1 MLEISED
8 DTASGLKVQDYIG
21 LSDALSGACSKVN
34 ALSEN
39 TEDTLQDTDLRLEL
53 GLGLG
58 LPSGPAVKAE
68 GDRRE
73 AHFARQDSSQIELIC
88 ASSVSGL
95 GSSFSSKKWTK
106 RGFQDAMIAMS
117 SLKNAES
124 DAAQS
129 KHGSFA
135 LMWSSSNSTVPTWR
149 PGVHD
154 TITNHAPVMG
164 RTHTSEDKTENVLV
178 NDGRSSKDRVVG
190 WPPVRGRSHTLED
203 KTENANV
210 NDGPSSKDRFVGW
223 PPVRGRAH
231 TSEDQAENA
240 IVNDG
245 PPSKNRVVGWPPVRS
260 YRRQTLAQ
268 PAETFVKVNMDGIT
282 VGRKVDLNAY
292 SSYESLLQA
301 LEEMFQPSINVA
313 QVTSSR
319 EHDLKH
325 FLLASDS
332 EYVLTYEDKDGDWML
347 VGDVPW
353 SMFVST
359 VKRLRITRGSEATG
373 SGTGALDELSL
384 HGR

>member
-210 NDGPSSKDRFVGW
+210 NDGPSSK
-223 PPVRGRAH
+223 
-231 TSEDQAENA
+231 
-240 IVNDG
+240 
-245 PPSKNRVVGWPPVRS
+245 NRVVGWPPVRS

>member
-1 MLEISED
+1 MCK
-8 DTASGLKVQDYIG
+8 AARSGVL
-21 LSDALSGACSKVN
+21 LLC
-34 ALSEN
+34 
-39 TEDTLQDTDLRLEL
+39 
-53 GLGLG
+53 
-58 LPSGPAVKAE
+58 
-68 GDRRE
+68 
-73 AHFARQDSSQIELIC
+73 F
-88 ASSVSGL
+88 
-95 GSSFSSKKWTK
+95 
-106 RGFQDAMIAMS
+106 
-117 SLKNAES
+117 SLKRLWYQNCWLISCFLNTA
-124 DAAQS
+124 
-129 KHGSFA
+129 
-135 LMWSSSNSTVPTWR
+135 R
-149 PGVHD
+149 
-154 TITNHAPVMG
+154 
-164 RTHTSEDKTENVLV
+164 
-178 NDGRSSKDRVVG
+178 
-190 WPPVRGRSHTLED
+190 
-203 KTENANV
+203 
-210 NDGPSSKDRFVGW
+210 
-223 PPVRGRAH
+223 
-231 TSEDQAENA
+231 
-240 IVNDG
+240 
-245 PPSKNRVVGWPPVRS
+245 NRVVGWPPVRS